1 MLTNL
6 ANAFGYMGDWPRKK
20 QLLERALE
28 VSERTYGQDHLDVV
42 LTLTNLGNAYGNL
55 GDTNRK

>member
-6 ANAFGYMGDWPRKK
+6 ANAFGYMGDWTRKK
-20 QLLERALE
+20 QLLERALA